1 MSHAS
6 PASTPDRLLQA
17 VAAGD
22 MVRVVAATTTHLVQ
36 EACRR
41 HGSWKTATVALGRAL
56 TGAALLA
63 SSLKTSERVTVCIE
77 GRGPVGT
84 ITAEANAQGGVR
96 GYIQH
101 PKTDVPLRPDGKLNV
116 GAAVGKGVLHVI
128 REGGFEIGLME
139 AYRGSVP
146 LVSGEIA
153 EDLTYYLSYSEQIPS
168 AMSLGVYMEAGDGVV
183 GAAGGFLVQV
193 LPGADEAVIER
204 LEQTVAAAP
213 PITDMVRAGATPE
226 DLIRQALGDL
236 DWRPLLERPL
246 SFVCTCSVERTE
258 RLLTAL
264 GVEEMQAILAEQGQ
278 AELTC
283 HYCNAVYRL
292 SAADLQRLIDA
303 ETSGKTS

>member
-1 MSHAS
+1 MSYPTTALM
-6 PASTPDRLLQA
+6 PDRLVQA

-22 MVRVVAATTTHLVQ
+22 TVRAVAATTTHLVQ

-41 HGSWKTATVALGRAL
+41 HGSWKTATVALGRTL

-63 SSLKTSERVTVCIE
+63 SSLKTGERVTIHVE

-84 ITAEANAQGGVR
+84 ITAEANAQGDVR
-96 GYIQH
+96 GYVRH
-101 PKTDVPLRPDGKLNV
+101 PKTDVPLRPDGKLDI
-116 GAAVGKGVLHVI
+116 GTAVGKGVLHVI

-193 LPGADEAVIER
+193 LPDADATTVR
-204 LEQTVAAAP
+204 HLEQTVAAAP
-213 PITDMVRAGATPE
+213 PITEMVRAGAAPE
-226 DLIRQALGDL
+226 DLLRQALGDL
-236 DWRPLLERPL
+236 DWRPLAERAL
-246 SFVCTCSVERTE
+246 QFVCTCSLERTE
-258 RLLTAL
+258 RLLMAL
-264 GVEEMQAILAEQGQ
+264 GVDEMRTILAEQGQ
-278 AELTC
+278 AELIC

-303 ETSGKTS
+303 EMGGKSI

>member
-1 MSHAS
+1 MKLS
-6 PASTPDRLLQA
+6 PSPTPDRLLQA

-22 MVRVVAATTTHLVQ
+22 SVRVVAATTTHLVQ

-41 HGSWKTATVALGRAL
+41 HKSWKTATVALGRTL

-63 SSLKTSERVTVCIE
+63 SSLKTSERVTIHIE
-77 GRGPVGT
+77 GRGPLGT
-84 ITAEANAQGGVR
+84 ITAEANAQGEVR
-96 GYIQH
+96 GYVQH
-101 PKTDVPLRPDGKLNV
+101 PQTDVPLRPDGKLNI

-153 EDLTYYLSYSEQIPS
+153 EDLTYYLSSSEQIPS

-193 LPGADEAVIER
+193 LPGADESTVAHLER
-204 LEQTVAAAP
+204 TVAAAP
-213 PITDMVRAGATPE
+213 PITEMVRAGATPE
-226 DLIRQALGDL
+226 DLIREALGEL
-236 DWRPLLERPL
+236 DWRPLAERPL
-246 SFVCTCSVERTE
+246 KFVCTCSLERTE
-258 RLLTAL
+258 RLLVAL
-264 GVEEMQAILAEQGQ
+264 GVEEMQSLLAEQGQ
-278 AELTC
+278 AELIC

-292 SAADLQRLIDA
+292 SADDLQRLIA
-303 ETSGKTS
+303 LETAG

>member
-1 MSHAS
+1 MKRSSA
-6 PASTPDRLLQA
+6 PTPDRLLQA

-22 MVRVVAATTTHLVQ
+22 TVRIVAATTTHLVQ

-41 HGSWKTATVALGRAL
+41 HKSWKTATVALGRTL

-63 SSLKTSERVTVCIE
+63 SALKTSERVTIHIE

-84 ITAEANAQGGVR
+84 ITAEANAQGEVR
-96 GYIQH
+96 GYVQH
-101 PKTDVPLRPDGKLNV
+101 PQTDVPLRPDGKLNI
-116 GAAVGKGVLHVI
+116 GAAVGRGVLHVI

-153 EDLTYYLSYSEQIPS
+153 EDLTYYLSNSEQVPS

-193 LPGADEAVIER
+193 LPDADEATLAHLER
-204 LEQTVAAAP
+204 AVAAAP
-213 PITDMVRAGATPE
+213 PVTQMVKAGATPE
-226 DLIRQALGDL
+226 DLIRQALGEL

-246 SFVCTCSVERTE
+246 KFACTCSLARTE
-258 RLLTAL
+258 RLLVAL
-264 GVEEMQAILAEQGQ
+264 GVEEMQSLLAEQGQ

-292 SAADLQRLIDA
+292 SADDLQRLIA
-303 ETSGKTS
+303 LETAG